1 MPRRKPRH
9 LDAVRFEMGTK
20 ERELAESY
28 IWTQA
33 VAKGGGFLAL
43 GAGIAVAGFFMY
55 NTIEDI
61 YRWIQRGWETGFGLV
76 EDPAA
81 TSAQVSGAIAPSDSN
96 LSFDE
101 MPEGYPSLDLT
112 GMSIYTIYDLGTQN
126 RKKVLDFLTLQLSHA
141 RDLPIYPAPGA
152 GASEYALRQEFQN
165 YLFMKTWPLCLQ
177 DPTLASDGTTNAMS
191 EYGYQITIREISAR
205 NDFAQTAGVGL
216 FGLGLGVQWLA
227 RTSGFMQTEAWDG
240 NDWKTA
246 PGAITDPLLS
256 FAWARTNFE
265 TGNWWSTAD
274 APGGNSFAQ
283 TGGGNDVRTDVFLH
297 TVPGADR
304 TSGKF
309 SADMGFNEPGRWSYE
324 EVLYCAAFEIE
335 NYVGT
340 ATPCPFLEYIL
351 APLGLS
357 VASVQ
362 GPGSPPLEDEFIGP
376 LTAEDAGYN
385 PAWKEAGYDSYEEY
399 AAEAQRQMEDRKAK
413 MEREGRE
420 RAENYAETGLKET
433 NEERRDREQQEEWQR
448 QRDEGNP
455 GYGDDADDNGET
467 EEERRARE
475 DEESGP
481 PRV

>member
-28 IWTQA
+28 IWSQA

-55 NTIEDI
+55 NTIDDI

-112 GMSIYTIYDLGTQN
+112 GMSVYTIYDLGTQN

-362 GPGSPPLEDEFIGP
+362 GPGSPPLS
-376 LTAEDAGYN
+376 AEEEETSQLQE
-385 PAWKEAGYDSYEEY
+385 EARQIYEEALEQAGIDEEEEKEEEEDNHFGNPFY
-399 AAEAQRQMEDRKAK
+399 QTEEEREEMRRELERLIAEEEAAEEAAK
-413 MEREGRE
+413 
-420 RAENYAETGLKET
+420 
-433 NEERRDREQQEEWQR
+433 QQ
-448 QRDEGNP
+448 NP